1 MEGTSGAADR
11 GSLRGDLR
19 EAALNAGSRE
29 SGVWRGGPVDVAPFK
44 EGSSSTEAT
53 PATDENRPATGG
65 VRADQV
71 GEKLPLRAIAAW
83 RGRPWGTMPA
93 PNL

>member
-71 GEKLPLRAIAAW
+71 GEKLPPRAIAAG
-83 RGRPWGTMPA
+83 RGRPWVTKPT

>member
-19 EAALNAGSRE
+19 DAALNAGSRE
-29 SGVWRGGPVDVAPFK
+29 SGVRRGGPVDVAPVK
-44 EGSSSTEAT
+44 RGSSSTEAT

-65 VRADQV
+65 VRADQI
-71 GEKLPLRAIAAW
+71 GEKLRPRAIAAR
-83 RGRPWGTMPA
+83 RGWPWVTIPA
-93 PNL
+93 PTL